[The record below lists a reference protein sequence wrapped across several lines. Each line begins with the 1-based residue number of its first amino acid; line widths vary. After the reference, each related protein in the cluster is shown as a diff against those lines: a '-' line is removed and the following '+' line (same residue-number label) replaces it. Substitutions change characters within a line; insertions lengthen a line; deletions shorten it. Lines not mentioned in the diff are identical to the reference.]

1 MILSSLKNQRI
12 IANAGSGKTY
22 RLVSRYL
29 ELLKRG
35 EPAERIIALTFT
47 RKAAGEFL
55 DRIFQR
61 LREGT
66 VAGDA
71 ESGLSAAECAAHL
84 RQLIEKMPRL
94 ALGTLDSF
102 FGRMV
107 RAFPFECGLAGEIT
121 IMDGHALDL
130 ARREALDA
138 LFRGQADDEAFA
150 AFLDLIRQQNRN
162 SEGRNV
168 TEALSREI
176 DALHEGFLM
185 TPTDRRWGEPST
197 IWPEGCALLT
207 EENLP
212 ALTNSFERLVF
223 ESHADMEDEYRRHWE
238 SLFKEIRALR
248 PGSTVPER
256 AVKFALR
263 ALDPP
268 AAAKDPGGFY
278 LTVFR
283 TKRFAFSSRERLMV
297 ASLGRGILRIELEGR
312 LARSRA
318 LYDLVARFEQ
328 PYQELV
334 RQAGRLTFADITGL
348 LAAAEGAVWGGG
360 AGRSFDRQQMDFRLD
375 ATYDHWLL
383 DEFQD
388 TSRLQWQALRNL
400 VDEVVQSDTG
410 RRSFFYV
417 GDTKQ
422 AIYTWRGGDPWLFD
436 EIAEHYNASGTQRID
451 IAEALDISRRSV
463 PEILETVNALFD
475 PAHLG
480 RLQAD
485 LGFPQKTLDRWQSAW
500 REHKPHDVT
509 RDRGCFL
516 WRSLEIG
523 DEGKRETL
531 DAEAARLISEIDP
544 LGRGFTCG
552 VLVQTNARAAS
563 VIEALRH
570 AGIEARSE
578 GRFNPCTDN
587 DLGAALLSLLRAI
600 AHPADTFSLRHVEMT
615 PLWVLTGGDF
625 EKFRLTTLRLI
636 REQGFA
642 GAIGQWVKNLPVT
655 GHAFAVGRAGDFLAA
670 AADFDSAHCG
680 GTIDELVLALQ
691 NRSSMDDP
699 AAGVVRVLTVHAAKG
714 LDFDMVVLPDAGDG
728 ALASLRDDAPVYL
741 HSEGGGGIRWGL
753 DLPAKAVCAADPVLS
768 VAYEKALAEDTY
780 ENLCGQYVAATRARR
795 AVYVFSE
802 RLKESSNVKTFNRLL
817 HESLPHGGGD
827 FLAGNADWY
836 REDARATPARQPLAI
851 IALTGKPQIEARPA
865 SPSLP
870 TVPSRRDAATLIAGN
885 KALTTGTAVH
895 QALALITWVDEDL
908 PDFDSLSPAAR
919 KLVRDFLKSSAA
931 QRLYTRPAQTHALWR
946 EQAFDVFVEGRWIS
960 GVFDRAV
967 IYPDRAE
974 LFDYK
979 TDTGEIG
986 EAYREQ
992 MNLYRKSLAALTG
1005 FPREKISAF
1014 LVSVKSGRIQTVED
1028 GGRPALAAL
1037 AK

>member
-1 MILSSLKNQRI
+1 MILPPLKNQRI

-29 ELLKRG
+29 DLLKR
-35 EPAERIIALTFT
+35 EVPAERIIALTFT

-61 LREGT
+61 LHEG
-66 VAGDA
+66 AASGDT
-71 ESGLSAAECAAHL
+71 ESGLTATECARHL

-121 IMDGHALDL
+121 LMDGHALDL

-138 LFRGQADDEAFA
+138 LFRGLADDTAFT

-168 TEALSREI
+168 TEVLSREI
-176 DALHEGFLM
+176 AALHEGFLM
-185 TPTDRRWGEPST
+185 TPPDCRWGEPLT
-197 IWPEGCALLT
+197 IWPEGSVLLT

-212 ALTNSFERLVF
+212 VLVNSFERTVF
-223 ESHADMEDEYRRHWE
+223 ESHTDMTDEYRRHWE
-238 SLFKEIRALR
+238 TLFKDLQALR

-263 ALDPP
+263 VLDPP
-268 AAAKDPGGFY
+268 STPKDAEGFY
-278 LTVFR
+278 LTVFGN
-283 TKRFAFSSRERLMV
+283 KRFAFSARERPLA
-297 ASLGRGILRIELEGR
+297 ASLGRAILRIELEGR

-334 RQAGRLTFADITGL
+334 RETGRLTFTDITGL

-360 AGRSFDRQQMDFRLD
+360 AARPFDRQQMDFRLD

-451 IAEALDISRRSV
+451 TGEALDISRRSV
-463 PEILETVNALFD
+463 PEILETVNTLFD

-480 RLQAD
+480 RLQAG

-500 REHKPHDVT
+500 REHKPHDAT

-516 WRSLEIG
+516 WRTLEIG

-531 DAEAARLISEIDP
+531 DAEAARLISDINP
-544 LGRGFTCG
+544 LARGFTCA

-570 AGIEARSE
+570 AGIAARSE

-600 AHPADTFSLRHVEMT
+600 AHPADTFSLRHVEAT
-615 PLWVLTGGDF
+615 PLSALTGGDF
-625 EKFRLTTLRLI
+625 DAFRPEALRLI
-636 REQGFA
+636 REEGFA
-642 GAIGQWVKNLPVT
+642 GAIGHWVKNLPLT
-655 GHAFAVGRAGDFLAA
+655 GNAFAAGRAGDFLAA
-670 AADFDSAHCG
+670 AADFDASHCG
-680 GTIDELVLALQ
+680 GTIDELVLSLQ

-699 AAGVVRVLTVHAAKG
+699 AAGVVRVLTVHASKG

-728 ALASLRDDAPVYL
+728 TMATLRDDAPVYL
-741 HSEGGGGIRWGL
+741 HSETGGSIRWGL
-753 DLPAKAVCAADPVLS
+753 DLPARQVCETDPVLRA
-768 VAYEKALAEDTY
+768 AYEKALAEDTY
-780 ENLCGQYVAATRARR
+780 ENLCVQYVAATRARR
-795 AVYVFSE
+795 AVYLLSDK
-802 RLKESSNVKTFNRLL
+802 LKAGTTAKNFNRLL
-817 HESLPHGGGD
+817 HESLSHGSGD
-827 FLAGNADWY
+827 FLAGNADWH
-836 REDARATPARQPLAI
+836 REDTRIPTARETLEITP
-851 IALTGKPQIEARPA
+851 LTGTPHIEARPD
-865 SPSLP
+865 SPSLQTAP
-870 TVPSRRDAATLIAGN
+870 ARKDAARLLAGN
-885 KALTTGTAVH
+885 KALSTGTEVH
-895 QALALITWVDEDL
+895 QALALITWLDQAV
-908 PDFDSLSPAAR
+908 PAFDPLSPEAE
-919 KLVRDFLKSSAA
+919 KLVRDFLKSETATH
-931 QRLYTRPAQTHALWR
+931 LYTRPTQPHTLWR

-960 GVFDRAV
+960 GTFDRVV
-967 IYPDRAE
+967 IYPDRAGI
-974 LFDYK
+974 FDYK
-979 TDTGEIG
+979 TDAGEIG
-986 EAYREQ
+986 ESYREQ
-992 MNLYRKSLAALTG
+992 MNLYRKSLAALVG
-1005 FPREKISAF
+1005 LPVDKISATLIF
-1014 LVSVKSGRIQTVED
+1014 TKSARAVE
-1028 GGRPALAAL
+1028 GCGQLQ
-1037 AK
+1037 

>member
-1 MILSSLKNQRI
+1 MTLPPLKNQRI

-61 LREGT
+61 LREGS
-66 VAGDA
+66 VQGDA
-71 ESGLSAAECAAHL
+71 DSGLTAAECAAHL
-84 RQLIEKMPRL
+84 RQLIEKLPRL

-107 RAFPFECGLAGEIT
+107 RAFPFECGLAGEIML
-121 IMDGHALDL
+121 MDAHALDL

-138 LFRGQADDEAFA
+138 LFRNQADAAFA

-185 TPTDRRWGEPST
+185 TPPDRRWGESAI
-197 IWPEGCALLT
+197 IWPEGCALLA

-212 ALTNSFERLVF
+212 ALINAFEHVVF
-223 ESHADMEDEYRRHWE
+223 ESHADMTDEYRRHWE
-238 SLFKEIRALR
+238 NLFQDSRALR

-268 AAAKDPGGFY
+268 ATAKDPGGFY

-283 TKRFAFSSRERLMV
+283 TKRFEFSPRERPLA
-297 ASLGRGILRIELEGR
+297 ASLGRAILRIELEGR
-312 LARSRA
+312 MARSRA

-360 AGRSFDRQQMDFRLD
+360 AARSFDRQQMDFRLD

-451 IAEALDISRRSV
+451 TGEALDISRRSV
-463 PEILETVNALFD
+463 PEILETVNTLFD

-480 RLQAD
+480 RLQAG

-500 REHKPHDVT
+500 REHKPHDTT

-516 WRSLEIG
+516 WRTLEIG
-523 DEGKRETL
+523 EEGKREIL
-531 DAEAARLISEIDP
+531 DGEAARLIREINP
-544 LGRGFTCG
+544 LARGFTCA

-563 VIEALRH
+563 VIEALRS
-570 AGIEARSE
+570 AGIVARSE
-578 GRFNPCTDN
+578 GRFNPCSDN
-587 DLGAALLSLLRAI
+587 DLGAAWLSLLRAL

-615 PLWVLTGGDF
+615 PLSALTGGDF
-625 EKFRLTTLRLI
+625 DAFRPAALRVI
-636 REQGFA
+636 REKGFA
-642 GAIGQWVKNLPVT
+642 GAIGHWMKSLPLT
-655 GHAFAVGRAGDFLAA
+655 GNAFAAGRAGDFLAA
-670 AADFDSAHCG
+670 AAEFDASHCG
-680 GTIDELVLALQ
+680 GTIDELVLSLQ

-699 AAGVVRVLTVHAAKG
+699 AAGVVRVLTVHASKG

-728 ALASLRDDAPVYL
+728 ALATLRDDAPVYL
-741 HSEGGGGIRWGL
+741 HRETGGGIRWGL
-753 DLPAKAVCAADPVLS
+753 DLPARPVCEADPVLRA
-768 VAYEKALAEDTY
+768 AYEKALAEDTY

-795 AVYVFSE
+795 AVYVLSDK
-802 RLKESSNVKTFNRLL
+802 LKESSTAKTFNRLL
-817 HESLPHGGGD
+817 HESLPHGSGD
-827 FLAGNADWY
+827 FLAGNADWH
-836 REDARATPARQPLAI
+836 REGLRVSTEREALEI
-851 IALTGKPQIEARPA
+851 IPLTGKPHLEAHPDSPSGKSAAVHRQAAKLLAGSQALTIGSEVHQTLARISWLDETLPA
-865 SPSLP
+865 SGA
-870 TVPSRRDAATLIAGN
+870 R
-885 KALTTGTAVH
+885 
-895 QALALITWVDEDL
+895 
-908 PDFDSLSPAAR
+908 SPATE
-919 KLVRDFLKSSAA
+919 KLVRNFLKSEAAA
-931 QRLYTRPAQTHALWR
+931 QLYTRPAEMFTLWR
-946 EQAFDVFVEGRWIS
+946 EQPFDVFVEGRWVS
-960 GVFDRAV
+960 GIFDRVVA
-967 IYPDRAE
+967 YPDRAE
-974 LFDYK
+974 IFDYK
-979 TDTGEIG
+979 TDEDGIAET
-986 EAYREQ
+986 YRDQ

-1005 FPREKISAF
+1005 LPVEKICAV
-1014 LVSVKSGRIQTVED
+1014 LVSVKSGQLLPVE
-1028 GGRPALAAL
+1028 
-1037 AK
+1037 K